1 VTLQFSKNE
10 KKIFLFGI
18 LISIL
23 IFLFVYFNFLQPL
36 KRTLKSLDNQYK
48 MAEQSYES
56 VINQKTDV
64 KETVIENS
72 QYLQKRLPVEP
83 LINQFI
89 LDLEKAE
96 TMSNSL
102 IINMSFGTG
111 NEGHQSNAEV
121 EEGQTLEQNET
132 ITEPVTESVQ
142 PTGIKKITVNL
153 LIQSPNYFDLEKF
166 IETIENLER
175 IVTVESVNFSGSSEV
190 TSLGKLQQPLN
201 YQVSLTLYYMPGIED
216 LQKDLPKIDSGEPAS
231 KRNPLTQFDDL
242 SENTGK

>member
-18 LISIL
+18 LLSIL
-23 IFLFVYFNFLQPL
+23 IYIFVYFNFLQPL
-36 KRTLKSLDNQYK
+36 KTNLKSLDNQYK
-48 MAEQSYES
+48 MAEQTYET

-83 LINQFI
+83 LLNQFI

-102 IINMSFGTG
+102 ITNMSFGTG
-111 NEGHQSNAEV
+111 NEGNQSNV
-121 EEGQTLEQNET
+121 YEEGQTLEQ
-132 ITEPVTESVQ
+132 TEANTDLTTESVQ
-142 PTGIKKITVNL
+142 PAGIEKISVNL
-153 LIQSPNYFDLEKF
+153 LIQSPSYFDLEKF
-166 IETIENLER
+166 IDTIENLER
-175 IVTVESVNFSGSSEV
+175 IVTVESINFSGSSEV
-190 TSLGKLQQPLN
+190 TSLGELQQPLN
-201 YQVSLTLYYMPGIED
+201 YQVSLTLYYMPGLED

-231 KRNPLTQFDDL
+231 KRNPLTQFEDV
-242 SENTGK
+242 SENTDE

>member
-1 VTLQFSKNE
+1 VTLQFSKKE

-23 IFLFVYFNFLQPL
+23 IFFLVYFNFLQPL
-36 KRTLKSLDNQYK
+36 KTNLESLDNQYK

-83 LINQFI
+83 LLNQFI

-102 IINMSFGTG
+102 ITNMSFGTD
-111 NEGHQSNAEV
+111 NEGDQSNAEI
-121 EEGQTLEQNET
+121 EEGLTLEQNET
-132 ITEPVTESVQ
+132 NTEPVTESDQ

-166 IETIENLER
+166 IETIENLDR
-175 IVTVESVNFSGSSEV
+175 IVTVESINFSGSSEV
-190 TSLGKLQQPLN
+190 TSLGELQQPLN
-201 YQVSLTLYYMPGIED
+201 YQVSLTLYYMPGLED

-231 KRNPLTQFDDL
+231 KRNPLTQFDDP
-242 SENTGK
+242 SENTDE

>member
-23 IFLFVYFNFLQPL
+23 IYLFVYFNFLQPL
-36 KRTLKSLDNQYK
+36 KTNLKSLDNQYK

-83 LINQFI
+83 LLNQFI

-102 IINMSFGTG
+102 ITNMSFGTG
-111 NEGHQSNAEV
+111 NEGNQSNV
-121 EEGQTLEQNET
+121 DEEGQTLEQNEANT
-132 ITEPVTESVQ
+132 DLTNESVQ
-142 PTGIKKITVNL
+142 PAGIEKITVNL
-153 LIQSPNYFDLEKF
+153 LIQSPSYFDLEKF
-166 IETIENLER
+166 IDTIENLER
-175 IVTVESVNFSGSSEV
+175 IVTVESINFSGSSEV
-190 TSLGKLQQPLN
+190 TSLGELQQPLN
-201 YQVSLTLYYMPGIED
+201 YQVSLTLYYMPGLED

-242 SENTGK
+242 SENTDQ

>member
-36 KRTLKSLDNQYK
+36 KTTLKSLDNQYK
-48 MAEQSYES
+48 LAEQSYES

-64 KETVIENS
+64 KEIVIENS

-83 LINQFI
+83 LLNQFI

-102 IINMSFGTG
+102 ITNMSFGTG
-111 NEGHQSNAEV
+111 NEGNQSYVE
-121 EEGQTLEQNET
+121 EEGQSLEQNEANT
-132 ITEPVTESVQ
+132 DLTTESVQ
-142 PTGIKKITVNL
+142 PAGIEKITVNL
-153 LIQSPNYFDLEKF
+153 LIHSPNYFDLEKF
-166 IETIENLER
+166 IETIEKLER
-175 IVTVESVNFSGSSEV
+175 IVTVESINFSGSSEV
-190 TSLGKLQQPLN
+190 TSLGELQQPLN
-201 YQVSLTLYYMPGIED
+201 YQISLTLYYMPGLED

-242 SENTGK
+242 SENNDNN

>member
-23 IFLFVYFNFLQPL
+23 LFLFVYFNFLQPL
-36 KRTLKSLDNQYK
+36 KTNLKSLDNQYK

-56 VINQKTDV
+56 IINQKTDV
-64 KETVIENS
+64 KEANIENS
-72 QYLQKRLPVEP
+72 LYLQKRLPVEP

-102 IINMSFGTG
+102 ITNMSFGTG
-111 NEGHQSNAEV
+111 NEGNQSNVE

-153 LIQSPNYFDLEKF
+153 LIQSLNYFDLEKF

-175 IVTVESVNFSGSSEV
+175 IVTVESINFSGSSEV
-190 TSLGKLQQPLN
+190 TSLGELQQPLN
-201 YQVSLTLYYMPGIED
+201 YQVSLTLYYMPGLED

-231 KRNPLTQFDDL
+231 KRNPLTQFDDP
-242 SENTGK
+242 SENTDE